1 MCVVYFVP
9 SSSLSVLIY
18 VCRCLPIS
26 FFGFILL
33 PTTEVTHT
41 SNFTASTQHH
51 PPTRSLSGGHTAD
64 NFMHSQTLPSQK
76 LFLGEV
82 SYNLPPHSAANSRC
96 AVDVY
101 FDAEQKGKKSI
112 KKKERKMV
120 LWLDFVV
127 CMCYVCSLFVH
138 PSLCLSWFCQTLR
151 SPTQVPPHSTILP
164 LAHLEVVTADS
175 LPTSMVVTVE
185 ASPIRSVYGGW
196 HHRGKLHHAP
206 THSLEGRTAN
216 SFIQLSFPESP
227 SQPEAV
233 SWWGQRQPA
242 PTFAMRCWR
251 LFWCRAKKSK
261 KK

>member
-1 MCVVYFVP
+1 MKCALHYRLAALQHIPCLYSAFHGNSTSLQHRPTYLNDILISLSVSVMCVVYFVP

-120 LWLDFVV
+120 L
-127 CMCYVCSLFVH
+127 
-138 PSLCLSWFCQTLR
+138 
-151 SPTQVPPHSTILP
+151 
-164 LAHLEVVTADS
+164 
-175 LPTSMVVTVE
+175 
-185 ASPIRSVYGGW
+185 
-196 HHRGKLHHAP
+196 
-206 THSLEGRTAN
+206 
-216 SFIQLSFPESP
+216 
-227 SQPEAV
+227 
-233 SWWGQRQPA
+233 
-242 PTFAMRCWR
+242 
-251 LFWCRAKKSK
+251 
-261 KK
+261 